1 MNAFKVTLDMDIRL
15 GMMLALIMLF
25 LDVTFFF
32 KILEKDFSKNYMG
45 CLSFL

>member
-25 LDVTFFF
+25 FDV
-32 KILEKDFSKNYMG
+32 KFSLK
-45 CLSFL
+45 FRKRF